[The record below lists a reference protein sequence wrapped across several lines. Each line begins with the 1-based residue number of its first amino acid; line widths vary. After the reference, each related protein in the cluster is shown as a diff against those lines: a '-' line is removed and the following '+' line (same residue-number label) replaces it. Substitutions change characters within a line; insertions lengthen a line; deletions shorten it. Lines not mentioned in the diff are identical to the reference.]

1 MENLADIA
9 VFVKVVEKGSF
20 TKAADELELS
30 KAVVSKYLT
39 RLEERLGTRL
49 LHRTTRRLAL
59 TEAGSA
65 LFEQSRLALER
76 IDEAQAALARF
87 QSAPRGRLV
96 VSAPTAF
103 GILQLGCVLPEFLA
117 SHPGITLDIRLDDRF
132 VNLVAEGFDLAIRI
146 GRLTDSTLVARK
158 LAPSRQVV
166 VASPAYLKAHG
177 APKTP
182 EELASHNCF
191 VYTLT
196 ARGNVWHFRKDGEE
210 VRVPVTGNLRLN
222 NGLLERDA
230 AERGAGIAML
240 PTFYVGP
247 LIAAGK
253 LVVLLPDW
261 KPLELGI
268 YAVYPQTQHV
278 APKVRA
284 FVDFLVGHFGPKPSW
299 DRFAEATA
307 LRAPAVAS
315 PANPARPTAARPTR
329 PR

>member
-1 MENLADIA
+1 VDNLADIA

-39 RLEERLGTRL
+39 RLEARLGARL

-76 IDEAQAALARF
+76 IDEAQASLARF

-103 GILQLGCVLPEFLA
+103 GILQLGCVLPAFLA
-117 SHPGITLDIRLDDRF
+117 AHPGVTLDIRLDDRF

-146 GRLTDSTLVARK
+146 GRLADSTLVARK
-158 LAPSRQVV
+158 LAPSRQVI
-166 VASPAYLKAHG
+166 VASPAYLKARG
-177 APKTP
+177 TPRSP
-182 EELASHNCF
+182 EELSGHNCF

-196 ARGNVWHFRKDGEE
+196 PNGNVWRLAKGSED

-230 AERGAGIAML
+230 AERGAGVAML

-247 LIAAGK
+247 LIAARK
-253 LVVLLPDW
+253 LVVLLPEW
-261 KPLELGI
+261 KPPELGI
-268 YAVYPQTQHV
+268 YAVYPHGQHV
-278 APKVRA
+278 PPKVRA
-284 FVDFLVGHFGPKPSW
+284 FVDFLVGHFGPKPAW
-299 DRFAEATA
+299 DRF
-307 LRAPAVAS
+307 
-315 PANPARPTAARPTR
+315 
-329 PR
+329 